1 MTAADMR
8 REREARGWTQAGL
21 GARLGMAKASAAAV
35 VCHLETGARPITLGM
50 AARLREVFARVP
62 VET

>member
-1 MTAADMR
+1 MTAAEMK

-21 GARLGMAKASAAAV
+21 GARLGWSKASAAAV
-35 VCHLETGARPITLGM
+35 VCHMETGARPITLGM

-62 VET
+62 VER